1 MLRSMRQNTK
11 IIMLVVALA
20 FVGLMVFQWGMDI
33 SGRSGNPQAGGEIGR
48 VNGTPIN
55 YQVWTQTYR
64 NLTDQA
70 RGQKG
75 AALNDQ
81 EYALIEEQT
90 WNQIVSQIL
99 IEQELRR
106 RGIEVTDQE
115 VRLAFQTA
123 PPPWL
128 RNNELFQT
136 GGQFD
141 YEKYRAFFSN
151 PAVDPQLLL
160 QIEQYYRSV
169 LPQARLM
176 EQIGSGIYVP
186 DSELWDMYRTR
197 NERAQIRYV
206 VLDPEILVDDSEVA
220 VTDVELRT
228 FYEENREDFKQPALA
243 DVLNV
248 TFSRTPEA
256 SDSAAALARA
266 SAVREEI
273 LAGASFEEQA
283 EAHSADPGSA
293 ARGGDL
299 GFFGRGEMTPEFE
312 RAAFELQPGE
322 ISEPVLTPFG
332 YHIIKVVEKE
342 DERVRA
348 SHILISITMG
358 GTSEDQLLGSVD
370 RLERLALRHGLEEGA
385 DSLGVQT
392 RRLSLAEGSDFVPG
406 IGAFAPVINWAFHD
420 STMAGELAPVYET
433 DDGFLFF
440 ELVQRTPA
448 SYVPFVEAE
457 PAVRRRML
465 LDKKRET
472 AGWRAD
478 GIAAELAQGKSLDEV
493 AETHGLSLR
502 SSEPFTRLDFV
513 PGIGQANAV
522 IGTAFGLRLDEIA
535 GPVEADGRFYFV
547 QLVGREEANRED
559 FEQAKENLRAQL
571 ALQRQRTALD
581 EWLADLR
588 ERAEIEDWRRD
599 FFVPSS

>member
-1 MLRSMRQNTK
+1 MRQNTK
-11 IIMLVVALA
+11 IIMLIVALA

-33 SGRSGNPQAGGEIGR
+33 SGQSGNAQAGGQIGR
-48 VNGTPIN
+48 VNGTPIS
-55 YQVWTQTYR
+55 YQFWTQTYR

-70 RGQKG
+70 RDQKG

-81 EYALIEEQT
+81 DYALIEEQT

-128 RNNELFQT
+128 QSNELFQT

-151 PAVDPQLLL
+151 PAVDPQLLI
-160 QIEQYYRSV
+160 QIEQYYRNI

-186 DSELWDMYRTR
+186 DSELWDLYRTR
-197 NERAQIRYV
+197 NERVQIRYL
-206 VLDPEILVDDSEVA
+206 VLDPEIIVDDSEVA
-220 VTDVELRT
+220 VTDVELRN
-228 FYEENREDFKQPALA
+228 FYEENREDFKQPTRA
-243 DVLNV
+243 DVLTV
-248 TFSRTPEA
+248 TFSRTPGA
-256 SDSAAALARA
+256 SDTAAARARA
-266 SAVREEI
+266 NSIREEI

-299 GFFGRGEMTPEFE
+299 GWFGRGQMTPEFE
-312 RAAFELQPGE
+312 RVAFELSPGE
-322 ISEPVLTPFG
+322 LSEPVLTPFG
-332 YHIIKVVEKE
+332 FHIIKVVESE
-342 DERVRA
+342 DDRVRA
-348 SHILISITMG
+348 SHILIPITMG
-358 GTSEDQLLGSVD
+358 GASEDQLLGSVD
-370 RLERLALRHGLEEGA
+370 RLEKLALRHGLQEAA

-392 RRLSLAEGSDFVPG
+392 RRLSLIEGSDFVPG
-406 IGAFAPVINWAFHD
+406 IGAFTPVIKWAFHD
-420 STMAGELAPVYET
+420 STLVGELAPVYET
-433 DDGFLFF
+433 EDSFLFF
-440 ELVQRTPA
+440 ELLELLPA

-457 PAVRRRML
+457 PAVRRRLL

-472 AGWRAD
+472 VSWRAE
-478 GIAAELAQGKSLDEV
+478 GIARELEQGKTLGEV
-493 AETHGLSLR
+493 AETQGLSLQ
-502 SSEPFTRLDFV
+502 SSDPFTRLDFV

-522 IGTAFGLRLDEIA
+522 IGTAFGLQPNEVA
-535 GPVEADGRFYFV
+535 GPVEADGRFFFI
-547 QLVGREEANRED
+547 QLVERQEANHED

-588 ERAEIEDWRRD
+588 ERANIEDWRQD